1 MSRCFCFALFACG
14 VLCCQAQPPRTPTRL
29 EAEYYVA
36 AYAHHYGVPVEFV
49 RAIVEQESAWHP
61 CAVSSKGAVGLMQL
75 MPSTAARLRVRD
87 RCNVGENV
95 AGGVLYLAWLMHKF
109 QGDLRLVAASYIAG
123 EDVVTRRGLAYRNP
137 EVVAYVSRI
146 RAKFRPKLVDGGRGN
161 PALVRSRVI
170 Q

>member
-1 MSRCFCFALFACG
+1 MSTYLCFVLFACG
-14 VLCCQAQPPRTPTRL
+14 VLCCQAQTPRTNTRL

-36 AYAHHYGVPVEFV
+36 AYAHHYGVPAEFA

-75 MPSTAARLRVRD
+75 MPATAARLRVRD

-95 AGGVLYLAWLMHKF
+95 AGGVLYLAWLVHKF
-109 QGDLRLVAASYIAG
+109 RGDLRLVAASYVAG
-123 EDVVTRRGLAYRNP
+123 ENVVTRCGLAYRNP

-146 RAKFRPKLVDGGRGN
+146 RVNCCPKLADRRAEN
-161 PALVRSRVI
+161 LALPRSRVI